1 MACNLVAFFDFV
13 RDILDTRSYHLGVVL
28 NHLGYTKR
36 KRKIII
42 IFRLQLPAS
51 KFILVDLDKRIV
63 VSKTYPASG
72 VHEYVIERV
81 IIDLHSNNSYRG
93 FLGSF
98 SNHDGMSSCNG
109 GWLLPN
115 IKRDRVNKCVTINLV
130 VVHGP
135 LVPGFI
141 RSLVVDISKV
151 SKNKLIIN

>member
-1 MACNLVAFFDFV
+1 M
-13 RDILDTRSYHLGVVL
+13 VL
-28 NHLGYTKR
+28 K
-36 KRKIII
+36 
-42 IFRLQLPAS
+42 S
-51 KFILVDLDKRIV
+51 
-63 VSKTYPASG
+63 YPASC

-81 IIDLHSNNSYRG
+81 IIDLHSNNSYRC

-98 SNHDGMSSCNG
+98 SNHDGMSSRNR

-115 IKRDRVNKCVTINLV
+115 IKRDRVNKGVTINLV

-151 SKNKLIIN
+151 SKNQLMLKLTFLLTKLKAKLLEYKQYKTILTAPLYPHLQIVPFHLVVVAVRPFP